1 MKIQD
6 NNISL
11 KMSATGIPKK
21 NNPVINEQ
29 IVTYQGQVDYEKNVV
44 NKPTLNGKELVG
56 DVTEEDPSVN
66 SIDLTELS
74 NMFNSVFN

>member
-1 MKIQD
+1 MKVQN

-11 KMSATGIPKK
+11 KMSASGIPKK

-29 IVTYQGQVDYEKNVV
+29 IVTYQGKIDYEKNVV

-66 SIDLTELS
+66 AIELEDLS
-74 NMFNSVFN
+74 NMFNSIFN